1 MIMGGNVNIT
11 RQNKSVSYFSGI
23 FCHSDTKLIHLANP
37 LLATY
42 SKEISGLLVKLY
54 LNLIGIISPLLNIF
68 NVTVLME
75 TCNCH
80 SNIFLFKNVYSFV
93 CKDTVNFRK
102 FGLIWFATVRA
113 DWFTTTKYL
122 VGLLQICKSLHDI
135 GIVCSLKVWK
145 NTKHF

>member
-1 MIMGGNVNIT
+1 MIMGGNADII

-23 FCHSDTKLIHLANP
+23 FCHSDIKLIHLANL

-42 SKEISGLLVKLY
+42 SKEISGLLDRLY
-54 LNLIGIISPLLNIF
+54 LILIGIISPLRNIF

-93 CKDTVNFRK
+93 CKDTVNLRK
-102 FGLIWFATVRA
+102 CSLIWFATVRA
-113 DWFTTTKYL
+113 DWLTTTKYL
-122 VGLLQICKSLHDI
+122 VGLLQICVRVYI
-135 GIVCSLKVWK
+135 
-145 NTKHF
+145 T